1 MSSRPTLEKC
11 RQNVSDQKRS
21 LTLDD
26 PHYSFG
32 PFRLYPSEQLLL
44 REGTPIPLSPK
55 AFEVLV
61 ALVSCHGHLITRE
74 MLMKKVWPDSFVEET
89 NLTVNISLLRK
100 MLGDLPDGRPC
111 IATVPKRGYRFD
123 GQVTIHPERNGPSAS
138 AVSFVPSAEG
148 SLAVADTNN
157 DAQTPGCDDVQAP
170 EVATSPAAKPRR
182 KRLIAIFA
190 ALTILVIATALFVG
204 ITIYRHQSSG
214 IAASVHTLAVLPFE
228 SVGANPDDQYL
239 GLGLT
244 DALITRLGKLTQ
256 IVVRPIGAVRAFA
269 KSADPLAAG
278 RQLDVQAV
286 LDGTVQRVGDRTH
299 VAVHLQRINDGKVLW
314 SESFDEQN
322 SSVFQIEDSISQR
335 LAEALTLHLSRDEQ
349 QHLATPG
356 TPNSQAYEL
365 YTQGRFYWN
374 KRSVE
379 SVQKS
384 IDLFRQ
390 AIDIDPGYAAAWSG
404 LADSW
409 ILAGSY
415 GNSFLAPQVA
425 MPKAKEAA
433 EKALSLD
440 DSSAEAHTS
449 LAYIHLTWDWDYPAA
464 EREFRRALQINP
476 AYVNAHH
483 WYAHELVALGRIPE
497 AHEESETALG
507 LDPTDVVVN
516 EHMAW
521 HHLMAR
527 EYDRSI
533 PQAIK
538 AIELDPTFVQA
549 HRVLALDYL
558 YTGRSREACD
568 EFEKGVDLSHGDPVA
583 RAYLARCYALTH
595 READSR
601 KILSTLEVASTERY
615 ISAAEIAAVYAA
627 LKDSAAALKWLDK
640 ACDERASSLVYLN
653 ADRIWDPLR
662 SNPGFQ
668 LDLKRV
674 NLTAHA
680 DEVAMR

>member
-1 MSSRPTLEKC
+1 M
-11 RQNVSDQKRS
+11 
-21 LTLDD
+21 DD
-26 PHYSFG
+26 SHYSFG

-44 REGTPIPLSPK
+44 REETPVPLAPK

-74 MLMKKVWPDSFVEET
+74 VLMKKVWPDSFVEET
-89 NLTVNISLLRK
+89 NLTVHISLLRK

-123 GQVTIHPERNGPSAS
+123 GQVTIHHESNGSSTSAAS
-138 AVSFVPSAEG
+138 LVPCAED
-148 SLAVADTNN
+148 LPPNTNENN
-157 DAQTPGCDDVQAP
+157 DANTDSQITSDDHAP
-170 EVATSPAAKPRR
+170 APIATALPPVRPRR
-182 KRLIAIFA
+182 TRLIAIFA
-190 ALTILVIATALFVG
+190 ALAILVTATALLVG
-204 ITIYRHQSSG
+204 ITIYQQHSFG
-214 IAASVHTLAVLPFE
+214 MAATVHTIAVLPFE
-228 SVGANPDDQYL
+228 SSGANPDDQYL

-335 LAEALTLHLSRDEQ
+335 LAEALTLHLSRDDQ

-365 YTQGRFYWN
+365 YTQGRYFWN

-627 LKDSAAALKWLDK
+627 LKDSAATLKWLDK